1 MLRRPPRSTRTDT
14 LFPYTT
20 LFRSVA
26 VRAAPETVIEALA
39 LVHRERRRPL
49 GMERAEAYPLPPV
62 TPQLHIPADQ
72 SRQADP
78 RLHLGEKGRRVL
90 PWRRHVLA
98 VPLLSPPRAVRPPVL
113 PLPAGLRWDS
123 GRVGDTWG

>member
-1 MLRRPPRSTRTDT
+1 
-14 LFPYTT
+14 
-20 LFRSVA
+20 
-26 VRAAPETVIEALA
+26 
-39 LVHRERRRPL
+39 
-49 GMERAEAYPLPPV
+49 MERAEAYPLPPV

-98 VPLLSPPRAVRPPVL
+98 VPLLEPPRVVRPLVL
-113 PLPAGLRWDS
+113 HTTAGLANAPRRSARDAGRNALLDQSGDPAGAGGAGE
-123 GRVGDTWG
+123 GRERQGGGERG